1 MNILLKSTEQF
12 MINDYK
18 KKNIKYLVYI
28 FPPSL
33 DSSSDLGTVDSDRT
47 QWNRV
52 GFYLAA
58 PLTKSLKLV
67 KNHAFLLHF
76 GLE

>member
-1 MNILLKSTEQF
+1 MNILVYSTEQF

-18 KKNIKYLVYI
+18 KKHKIFSVY

-47 QWNRV
+47 QRNRV

-67 KNHAFLLHF
+67 KNHAFL
-76 GLE
+76 